1 MEGHF
6 QRVSFVES
14 SLPKFKENK
23 AKGFVTFG
31 ENNKYPF
38 ELIDLFNKSP
48 KHSAIVTQ
56 KAAYLAGDKTEII
69 GSDTQDVARAQDY
82 LNSINSYEDFDA
94 LKTKIAQDCELF
106 NGFALEIIWN
116 KAKTSIAEIYHL
128 PFQNVRKGLEMDFV
142 YSDNWDTSRPELT
155 YYPKWNPITREN
167 KQLYYFKFYRA
178 GQEMY
183 PLPDYIGA
191 LKYIEIDTEIAN
203 FHLNSIKSGFSAQT
217 LIQLFKGIPTPEE
230 ARKTAK
236 RFKDNFQGTDNAG
249 SVIIQYNE
257 PNENPSIINNLA
269 PSDFDKLFVELNRQV
284 QEEIFVGHKVTSPML
299 FGVRVEGQLGGR
311 NELVEA
317 FEAFQTSYV
326 EPRQKQ
332 LDTCLSHIFKYISP
346 GKIVTQNNMPIGLDY
361 ADLYQKGLMSL
372 DEARNELGFAKQKDT
387 KTVVDNINNLSPLV
401 ANKVIEQMTINE
413 IRGIAALPPIMG
425 GDQPSKPVA
434 LSEQNPFG
442 WNDEHDLKVFQMF
455 GETADKFE
463 SVEMKFANA
472 LELMIL
478 ALIRSNPGS
487 VLNDLVAQ
495 IKADPATIAESVASL
510 QGQGMLSEAQSG
522 YEVSGD
528 GLKELEKNNI
538 SENLE
543 IRYEYTKAPGVSG
556 SEVIDSTRDFCR
568 RMVGFNR
575 LYTRAE
581 ITQMSALLGYDVWK
595 RRGGWMTV
603 KNSSPAV
610 HLPYCRHIWASKLVR
625 RK

>member
-23 AKGFVTFG
+23 SKGFITFG

-56 KAAYLAGDKTEII
+56 KAAYLAGDKTQII
-69 GSDTQDVARAQDY
+69 GGSTEDMAKAQDY
-82 LNSINSYEDFDA
+82 LNSINAYEDLES

-116 KAKTSIAEIYHL
+116 KAKTAIAEIYHL

-142 YSDNWDTSRPELT
+142 YSDNWDSSRPELT
-155 YYPKWNPITREN
+155 YYPKWNPTTREN

-183 PLPDYIGA
+183 PLPDYVGA

-236 RFKDNFQGTDNAG
+236 RFRDNFQGTDNAG

-257 PNENPSIINNLA
+257 PNENPSVINNLA

-299 FGVRVEGQLGGR
+299 FGVKTEGQLGGR
-311 NELVEA
+311 TELVEA
-317 FEAFQTSYV
+317 YETFQTSYV

-332 LDTCLSHIFKYISP
+332 IDSCLSHIFKYIVP
-346 GKIVTQNNMPIGLDY
+346 VKLETKNNPPIGLDY
-361 ADLYQKGLMSL
+361 VYLFEKGIISKE
-372 DEARNELGFAKQKDT
+372 EARQELGMS
-387 KTVVDNINNLSPLV
+387 VDPLTFS
-401 ANKVIEQMTINE
+401 A
-413 IRGIAALPPIMG
+413 
-425 GDQPSKPVA
+425 
-434 LSEQNPFG
+434 QNPFG
-442 WNDEHDLKVFQMF
+442 WDDDHDLKIFEMF
-455 GETADKFE
+455 GETSDKFE
-463 SVEMKFANA
+463 AVEMNFANA
-472 LELMIL
+472 LQLMIL
-478 ALIRSNPGS
+478 SLIRSNPGM
-487 VLNDLVAQ
+487 VLGDLVAQ
-495 IKADPATIAESVASL
+495 IKADPAIISDAVASL
-510 QGQGMLSEAQSG
+510 QSEGLLGELEGG
-522 YEVSGD
+522 YEVSSE
-528 GLKELEKNNI
+528 GLSELEKNNI

-543 IRYEYTKAPGVSG
+543 VRYEYTKAPGVTG
-556 SEVIDSTRDFCR
+556 TEVIPTTREFCK

-581 ITQMSALLGYDVWK
+581 ITQMSALLGYDVWM

-603 KNSSPAV
+603 KGTSPAV
-610 HLPYCRHIWASKLVR
+610 HVPYCRHIWASKLVR
-625 RK
+625 KK

>member
-23 AKGFVTFG
+23 SKGFITFG

-56 KAAYLAGDKTEII
+56 KASYLSGDKTEII
-69 GSDTQDVARAQDY
+69 GANTEDIAKAQDY
-82 LNSINSYEDFDA
+82 LNSINSYEDFEA

-142 YSDNWDTSRPELT
+142 YSDNWDSHRPELT

-178 GQEMY
+178 GQDMY
-183 PLPDYIGA
+183 PLPDYVGA

-257 PNENPSIINNLA
+257 PNENPSVINNLA

-299 FGVRVEGQLGGR
+299 FGVKTEGQLGGR
-311 NELVEA
+311 TELVEA
-317 FEAFQTSYV
+317 YETFQSSYV

-332 LDTCLSHIFKYISP
+332 IDSCLSHIFKYISP
-346 GKIVTQNNMPIGLDY
+346 VKLETKNNPPIGLDY
-361 ADLYQKGLMSL
+361 VYLFEKGIISKE
-372 DEARNELGFAKQKDT
+372 EARQELGMSID
-387 KTVVDNINNLSPLV
+387 PL
-401 ANKVIEQMTINE
+401 TF
-413 IRGIAALPPIMG
+413 
-425 GDQPSKPVA
+425 S
-434 LSEQNPFG
+434 SQNPFG
-442 WNDEHDLKVFQMF
+442 WDDDRDIKVFEAF
-455 GETADKFE
+455 GESKDLYE
-463 SVEMKFANA
+463 SVPMNFAST
-472 LELMIL
+472 LGLMIL
-478 ALIRSNPGS
+478 QMINSNPGMYA
-487 VLNDLVAQ
+487 VDL
-495 IKADPATIAESVASL
+495 IDLIGEDPDIIANEIATLESEGLIAAEGEGWAVAS
-510 QGQGMLSEAQSG
+510 A
-522 YEVSGD
+522 
-528 GLKELEKNNI
+528 GLKELEVSNI
-538 SENLE
+538 SDTLE
-543 IRYEYTKAPGVSG
+543 VRYEYTKAPGVSG
-556 SEVIDSTRDFCR
+556 ASIIPTSRQFCQT
-568 RMVGFNR
+568 MVGFNKY
-575 LYTRAE
+575 YTRE
-581 ITQMSALLGYDVWK
+581 DISMMSSILGYDVFK

-603 KNSSPAV
+603 KGTTT
-610 HLPYCRHIWASKLVR
+610 HLPYCRHIWASRLVR
-625 RK
+625 KK

>member
-23 AKGFVTFG
+23 SKGFITFG

-56 KAAYLAGDKTEII
+56 KAAYLSGDKTEII
-69 GSDTQDVARAQDY
+69 GANTEDIARAQDY
-82 LNSINSYEDFDA
+82 LNSINGYEDFES

-142 YSDNWDTSRPELT
+142 YSDNWDSHRPELT

-178 GQEMY
+178 GQDMY
-183 PLPDYIGA
+183 PLPDYVGA

-257 PNENPSIINNLA
+257 PNENPSVINNLA

-299 FGVRVEGQLGGR
+299 FGVKTEGQLGGR

-317 FEAFQTSYV
+317 FETFQSSYV

-332 LDTCLSHIFKYISP
+332 IDSCLSHIFKYISP
-346 GKIVTQNNMPIGLDY
+346 VKLETKNNPPIGLDY
-361 ADLYQKGLMSL
+361 VYLFEKGIISKE
-372 DEARNELGFAKQKDT
+372 EARQELGMS
-387 KTVVDNINNLSPLV
+387 VDPL
-401 ANKVIEQMTINE
+401 TF
-413 IRGIAALPPIMG
+413 
-425 GDQPSKPVA
+425 S
-434 LSEQNPFG
+434 SQNPFG
-442 WNDEHDLKVFQMF
+442 WDDDRDIKVFEMF
-455 GETADKFE
+455 GESAENFE
-463 SVEMKFANA
+463 SVAMHFANA

-478 ALIRSNPGS
+478 QLIRSNPGT
-487 VLNDLVAQ
+487 VLGDLVAQ
-495 IKADPATIAESVASL
+495 IKADPAAISEAVASL
-510 QGQGMLSEAQSG
+510 QSQGLLGALEGG
-522 YEVSGD
+522 YEVSAD
-528 GLKELEKNNI
+528 GLGELEKNNI

-556 SEVIDSTRDFCR
+556 SEVIPTSRDFCR

-575 LYTRAE
+575 YYTRE
-581 ITQMSALLGYDVWK
+581 DIDQISLILGYDVWK

-610 HLPYCRHIWASKLVR
+610 HLPYCRHIWASRLVR